1 MKFRNFSW
9 LNNIPVWVRVC
20 MCVYHIFFS
29 HSPIDGHLGFF
40 CLLAVV
46 TSTAVNVS
54 VQISIWVFAFDSSG
68 QPRSPSNFISCLAT
82 SFSCLWPRFLPVIMT
97 FDHYAFPNHM
107 DGDLDWQNLVA
118 KKRNQKVQILRI
130 DVANLQCSGC

>member
-1 MKFRNFSW
+1 MCTTFS
-9 LNNIPVWVRVC
+9 LAIHPLMGIWV
-20 MCVYHIFFS
+20 FS
-29 HSPIDGHLGFF
+29 

-130 DVANLQCSGC
+130 DIANLQCSGC